1 MTLYNLK
8 LPPKINSTY
17 ECITLLNF
25 QFVSIITKANRFDE
39 IRFDFTNLKW
49 IDAEMTVVLAMMIE
63 ISLLTCD
70 SVTVEIDKLDDNVKT
85 ILRKNNFFP
94 LYGIDSALFDTYNT
108 TINFFA
114 ENPSKDRS
122 IYEYIHEEVFKSIGG
137 SISDNFLKEVS
148 YCIFELV
155 HNIIDH
161 SDSDRVYICGQSY
174 PQKGFL
180 RLAISDKGVGIPA
193 LIKQRNPHIQKD
205 TKAVE
210 WALGEGNTT
219 KIGREGGIGLYSIH
233 DKLLNRGSL
242 KVISNQAF
250 YQINSNGS
258 IIEKTLSERFRGTL
272 IILEFDIN
280 KCLKTRDSNKVFTNE
295 TLGF

>member
-1 MTLYNLK
+1 LTLYNLK
-8 LPPKINSTY
+8 LPKKINSTY

-25 QFVSIITKANRFDE
+25 QFVSIITKVNGFDE

-70 SVTVEIDKLDDNVKT
+70 SVTVEIDNLDDNVKT

-94 LYGIDSALFDTYNT
+94 LYGIDSALFDTYDT

-114 ENPSKDRS
+114 ENPSKDRL

-174 PQKGFL
+174 PKKGFL

-205 TKAVE
+205 TEAVE

-219 KIGREGGIGLYSIH
+219 KIGREGGIGLYSIR

-280 KCLKTRDSNKVFTNE
+280 KCLKTRDSNKVFTDE
-295 TLGF
+295 ILGF